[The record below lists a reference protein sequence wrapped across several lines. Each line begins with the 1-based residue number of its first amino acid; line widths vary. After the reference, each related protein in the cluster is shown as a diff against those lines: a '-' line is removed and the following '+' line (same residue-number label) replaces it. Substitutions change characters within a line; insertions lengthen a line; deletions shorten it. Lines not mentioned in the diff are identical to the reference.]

1 MRKRIIIFAMLSVL
15 IILLGLGIISSLSIN
30 DSIRH
35 SLTERSELARILAS
49 YTDNLLQNNLSRLYD
64 ISLSGA
70 VDFGDNDWEPETRA
84 VKTAYQYSIFTDGIF
99 LLDIRGNVV
108 LTYPQ
113 GQMKKRNLLYI
124 PYVRKTI
131 EEEKAVVSS
140 IYTEEAT
147 NRKVVFVLVPLRDRD
162 GRVIGAA
169 GGEINPTNYILNNI
183 IKVIPTSSDTIIEL
197 VDSYGVVI
205 ASNNPVRIFV
215 CSDRNKVLGN
225 LIASKHS
232 AIIECH
238 RCHEGKNDQ
247 PAGADRQDPLKTT
260 DMLAFAPLS
269 EAPWGISI
277 REPEKVVFA
286 PSSNLKKKFLLL
298 GLVSTGSALLF
309 ALGMSKSIVTPV
321 KSLIRATK
329 RISEGDLS
337 APLTVTSGD
346 EIGILSESF
355 DDMRLKLADSLDR
368 IQKYNTELETRVIE
382 RTRDL
387 QQSRRRL
394 TNLLHE
400 VIRAQED
407 ERKRIARELHD
418 ETSQAIAA
426 LGMSI
431 EIAAIAQREKA
442 LTSENFS
449 DLGGKVSQLLEG
461 INMIIQNLRP
471 PVLDDLGLE
480 SAVRWLLERH
490 LGGKGITYHLITCEE
505 FQAFLS
511 YDKAIDEKAILT
523 LFRIIQEAVINISK
537 HACASHVNISLF
549 HEDGRV
555 KISVE
560 DDGVGF
566 DVNSVLRDED
576 MGLNKGYGILG
587 LRERV
592 ALLEGIL
599 DINSVPGAGTRMEI
613 TMPLSSLKVQHV

>member
-1 MRKRIIIFAMLSVL
+1 MRKKIIIFAMLSVI
-15 IILLGLGIISSLSIN
+15 IILLGLGIISSLSIH
-30 DSIRH
+30 DSIRR
-35 SLTERSELARILAS
+35 SLTERSELASILAS
-49 YTDNLLQNNLSRLYD
+49 STDNLLQSNLSRLYD

-70 VDFGDNDWEPETRA
+70 VDFRDNDWGPEIRA
-84 VKTAYQYSIFTDGIF
+84 LRTAYQYSIFTDGIF
-99 LLDIRGNVV
+99 LLDIRGNVM

-113 GQMKKRNLLYI
+113 GQMNKRNLMYI
-124 PYVRKTI
+124 PYVKKTI

-140 IYTEEAT
+140 IYTEEGT
-147 NRKVVFVLVPLRDRD
+147 NRKLIFVLVPLKDRD
-162 GRVIGAA
+162 GRIIGAA

-183 IKVIPTSSDTIIEL
+183 IKVIPTSSHTIIEL

-205 ASNNPVRIFV
+205 ASNNPVRIFA

-225 LIASKHS
+225 LIASKHG

-238 RCHEGKNDQ
+238 RCHEGKNEN
-247 PAGADRQDPLKTT
+247 PAGADPRETQKTT
-260 DMLAFAPLS
+260 DMLAFAPLH

-286 PSSNLKKKFLLL
+286 PSSNLRKKFLIL

-321 KSLIRATK
+321 KSLIRATR
-329 RISEGDLS
+329 RISEGDLN

-368 IQKYNTELETRVIE
+368 IQKYNAELEARVVE
-382 RTRDL
+382 RTKEL
-387 QQSRRRL
+387 QQSRKRL

-431 EIAAIAQREKA
+431 EIAAIAHRERA
-442 LTSENFS
+442 LSPENFS
-449 DLGGKVSQLLEG
+449 ELGGKVSQLLEG
-461 INMIIQNLRP
+461 INMTIQNLRP

-490 LGGKGITYHLITCEE
+490 LGDKGVTYHLITCEE

-511 YDKAIDEKAILT
+511 YDRAVDEKAVLT
-523 LFRIIQEAVINISK
+523 LFRIIQESIINISK
-537 HACASHVNISLF
+537 HAGASHVNISLY

-555 KISVE
+555 KICVE

-566 DVNSVLRDED
+566 DVNSILRAAD
-576 MGLNKGYGILG
+576 MGLNTGYGMLG

-592 ALLEGIL
+592 ALLDGTL
-599 DINSVPGAGTRMEI
+599 DVHSVPGAGTNVEI
-613 TMPLSSLKVQHV
+613 TMPLGSLKVQDV